1 MTKRWGKRDRV
12 TTETSVRLSLGLDGP
27 ARYKVNTTLPF
38 LDHMLELFAK
48 HGNFFLEVEAQGD
61 THIDDHHLVEDIGL
75 TLGETLAEALG
86 SKRGIVRYGQALKI
100 GTEGRGIGRALTPM
114 DETLSYVALDLSGRH
129 FFDFKVKFNVQN
141 KAPFCFE
148 LLDDFFQ
155 AVAMSAKMNL
165 HIKLLQGRN
174 NHHIAESIFKGFGR
188 ALAQAV
194 AVDPRRATLVPSTKG
209 AL

>member
-1 MTKRWGKRDRV
+1 MNKRLGKRDRV

-27 ARYKVNTTLPF
+27 ARYKVHTTLPF

-48 HGNFFLEVEAQGD
+48 HGNFFLEVEAKGD

-86 SKRGIVRYGQALKI
+86 NKRGIVRYGQALKI
-100 GTEGRGIGRALTPM
+100 GTDGGGIGRALTPM
-114 DETLSYVALDLSGRH
+114 DETLSYVALDLSGRPY
-129 FFDFKVKFNVQN
+129 FDFKVKFSVQN

-194 AVDPRRATLVPSTKG
+194 AVDPRRATSVPSTKG
-209 AL
+209 SL